1 GELALDYLIE
11 PIQETTGWIGKWWAR
26 SFMGACVEWVGGIN
40 DSADAYG
47 ISDFGPVALSRLE
60 TIHWHGYAIRV
71 PPLDLQLAVNERRG
85 RDVTAAIIR
94 KALIAFMV

>member
-47 ISDFGPVALSRLE
+47 ISDFGPAALSRLE

-85 RDVTAAIIR
+85 RDATAATIR
-94 KALIAFMV
+94 KALVVS